1 MKGRGRGRGG
11 HRRGGFRGR
20 GRGRDNHARFSYKGV
35 AEEIAEEHHQPVSKP
50 PKEEDPL
57 GALANSDPGLC
68 FHNPRSTTDKDFE

>member
-20 GRGRDNHARFSYKGV
+20 RWGRDNHAPFNYKGFS
-35 AEEIAEEHHQPVSKP
+35 EEEHHQPVSKP

-68 FHNPRSTTDKDFE
+68 FHNARTTTDKGL